1 MRKAVLM
8 LLAVMVATMFAA
20 TPEGRR
26 AFRQFERRAE
36 NGDAEAQY
44 RLATVL
50 ETGWD
55 SVPADSVRALELMRR
70 SAQAG
75 FPPAMNYLGY
85 LYGKGYKVG
94 DRELIPID
102 RDSSVMWLRR
112 SADAGDPRAVSN
124 LAYLLLNDTV
134 TALSSSSEAHP
145 RTQAQN
151 NADIPLKSRANNDTY
166 IHSHTR
172 ANNDSIAF
180 VYLQKG
186 ASAQIPTAFSMLG
199 DMYRDGRWV
208 KRDTLKAAA
217 NYEAALERGLG
228 DAEARLI
235 ALMGHRWQ
243 RLPQDSAFNL
253 GLRYYAGYAPGA
265 GVLLLERAAEIPDT
279 IGIGAHAMALLGD
292 AYSRGVGVKYSHDK
306 SLEYF
311 ARAAL
316 AGNPSAMYILAETL
330 EVFPDA
336 LQDFSVDLQDPSVDL
351 QDPSTNLQNLPA
363 AFLDRE
369 AVIDRLSDS
378 ARLRAEAARSG
389 IRTSTDAHRALF
401 AH

>member
-1 MRKAVLM
+1 MRKTVLM
-8 LLAVMVATMFAA
+8 LLAVIVATMFAA

-44 RLATVL
+44 RLATIF

-55 SVPADSVRALELMRR
+55 SVSADSVRALDLMQR
-70 SAQAG
+70 SARNG

-94 DRELIPID
+94 DRKLIPVD

-134 TALSSSSEAHP
+134 STLSSQAHP
-145 RTQAQN
+145 RT
-151 NADIPLKSRANNDTY
+151 RA
-166 IHSHTR
+166 H
-172 ANNDSIAF
+172 NDSIAF

-217 NYEAALERGLG
+217 NYEAALECGLG

-253 GLRYYAGYAPGA
+253 GLRYYTGYAPGA
-265 GVLLLERAAEIPDT
+265 GVLLLERAAEVPDAV
-279 IGIGAHAMALLGD
+279 GIGARAIALLGD
-292 AYSRGVGVKYSHDK
+292 AYSRGVGVKYNHDK

-336 LQDFSVDLQDPSVDL
+336 LQD
-351 QDPSTNLQNLPA
+351 LPA
-363 AFLDRE
+363 DFPDRDV
-369 AVIDRLSDS
+369 AISRLSDLTW
-378 ARLRAEAARSG
+378 LRRQAEHRG

-401 AH
+401 AHKNPD

>member
-1 MRKAVLM
+1 MRKAVLI
-8 LLAVMVATMFAA
+8 LLGVMVASMFAA

-70 SAQAG
+70 SARNG
-75 FPPAMNYLGY
+75 FAPAMNYLGY

-94 DRELIPID
+94 NRKLIPVD

-134 TALSSSSEAHP
+134 SG
-145 RTQAQN
+145 RTPAERLQ
-151 NADIPLKSRANNDTY
+151 T
-166 IHSHTR
+166 
-172 ANNDSIAF
+172 DSIAYA
-180 VYLQKG
+180 YLQKG

-279 IGIGAHAMALLGD
+279 IDIGARAMALLGD

-336 LQDFSVDLQDPSVDL
+336 LQDFPSDLCNHPAA
-351 QDPSTNLQNLPA
+351 LQNLPA
-363 AFLDRE
+363 AFPDRE
-369 AVIDRLSDS
+369 TAIDRLRDPV
-378 ARLRAEAARSG
+378 RLRAEAARCG

>member
-1 MRKAVLM
+1 MRKTVLM

-26 AFRQFERRAE
+26 AFRQFEQRAE

-44 RLATVL
+44 RLATLL

-55 SVPADSVRALELMRR
+55 SVPADSVRALDLMQR
-70 SAQAG
+70 SARNG
-75 FPPAMNYLGY
+75 FAPAMNYLGY

-94 DRELIPID
+94 DRKLIPVD

-124 LAYLLLNDTV
+124 LAYLLLNDTASACS
-134 TALSSSSEAHP
+134 TEARP
-145 RTQAQN
+145 YGQTYN
-151 NADIPLKSRANNDTY
+151 GADTPLKSRAYNDTY
-166 IHSHTR
+166 IRSHTQ
-172 ANNDSIAF
+172 AHNDSLAF

-253 GLRYYAGYAPGA
+253 GLRYYTGYAPGA

-279 IGIGAHAMALLGD
+279 IGIGARAMALLGD

-336 LQDFSVDLQDPSVDL
+336 LQDFPSDLRVPTTDLQG
-351 QDPSTNLQNLPA
+351 LPA
-363 AFLDRE
+363 AFPDRE
-369 AVIDRLSDS
+369 AVISRLSDPS
-378 ARLRAEAARSG
+378 WLRRQAEHRG

-401 AH
+401 AR

>member
-20 TPEGRR
+20 TPDGRR

-94 DRELIPID
+94 GRELIPVD

-134 TALSSSSEAHP
+134 SALSSEAHP
-145 RTQAQN
+145 RTSA
-151 NADIPLKSRANNDTY
+151 
-166 IHSHTR
+166 H
-172 ANNDSIAF
+172 NDSIAF

-208 KRDTLKAAA
+208 KRDTLKATA
-217 NYEAALERGLG
+217 NYEAALEHGLG
-228 DAEARLI
+228 DAESRLI

-253 GLRYYAGYAPGA
+253 GLSYYTGYAPGA
-265 GVLLLERAAEIPDT
+265 GVLLLEHASEIPDT
-279 IGIGAHAMALLGD
+279 TGITDTTGISARAMALLGD

-336 LQDFSVDLQDPSVDL
+336 LQDLPSDF
-351 QDPSTNLQNLPA
+351 P
-363 AFLDRE
+363 DRE
-369 AVIDRLSDS
+369 VAIDRLSDP

-389 IRTSTDAHRALF
+389 IHNSTDAHRALF

>member
-134 TALSSSSEAHP
+134 SARSSEAHP

-151 NADIPLKSRANNDTY
+151 NADTPIKSRAYNDTH
-166 IHSHTR
+166 IRSHTS
-172 ANNDSIAF
+172 AYNDSIAF

-217 NYEAALERGLG
+217 NYEAALEHGLG

-279 IGIGAHAMALLGD
+279 IGIGARAMALLGD

-311 ARAAL
+311 ALAAL

-336 LQDFSVDLQDPSVDL
+336 LQDLSADLLDPSVDL
-351 QDPSTNLQNLPA
+351 QDPYTNLQNRPA
-363 AFLDRE
+363 AFPDRE
-369 AVIDRLSDS
+369 AVMDRLSDP

>member
-94 DRELIPID
+94 DRELIPED

-134 TALSSSSEAHP
+134 SALSSEAHP
-145 RTQAQN
+145 RT
-151 NADIPLKSRANNDTY
+151 RAY
-166 IHSHTR
+166 
-172 ANNDSIAF
+172 NDSIAF

-208 KRDTLKAAA
+208 KRDTLKATA

-228 DAEARLI
+228 DAESRLI

-253 GLRYYAGYAPGA
+253 GLRYYTGYAPGA

-279 IGIGAHAMALLGD
+279 TGISARAMALLGD

-330 EVFPDA
+330 EVFPDV
-336 LQDFSVDLQDPSVDL
+336 LQDLPSDLFNHPAA
-351 QDPSTNLQNLPA
+351 LQNLPA
-363 AFLDRE
+363 AFPDRE
-369 AVIDRLSDS
+369 TAIDRLRDPV
-378 ARLRAEAARSG
+378 RLRAEAARCG

>member
-1 MRKAVLM
+1 MRKAVLI
-8 LLAVMVATMFAA
+8 LLGVMVATMFAA

-55 SVPADSVRALELMRR
+55 SVHADSVRALELMRR

-94 DRELIPID
+94 NRELIPID

-134 TALSSSSEAHP
+134 
-145 RTQAQN
+145 
-151 NADIPLKSRANNDTY
+151 SRRRPAERLQT
-166 IHSHTR
+166 
-172 ANNDSIAF
+172 DSIAYA
-180 VYLQKG
+180 YLQKG

-253 GLRYYAGYAPGA
+253 GLRYYTGYAPGA
-265 GVLLLERAAEIPDT
+265 GVLLLERVAEIPDT
-279 IGIGAHAMALLGD
+279 IGIGARAMALLGD

-311 ARAAL
+311 ALAAL

-336 LQDFSVDLQDPSVDL
+336 LQDFPSDLCNHPAA
-351 QDPSTNLQNLPA
+351 LQNLPA
-363 AFLDRE
+363 AFPDRE
-369 AVIDRLSDS
+369 TAIDRLRDPV
-378 ARLRAEAARSG
+378 RLRAEAARCG

>member
-1 MRKAVLM
+1 MRKTVLM
-8 LLAVMVATMFAA
+8 LLAVMVASMFAA

-26 AFRQFERRAE
+26 AFRQFEQRAE

-44 RLATVL
+44 RLATIL

-55 SVPADSVRALELMRR
+55 SVPADSARALGLMQR
-70 SAQAG
+70 SARNG

-94 DRELIPID
+94 NRELVPVD

-124 LAYLLLNDTV
+124 LAYLLLNDTASACS
-134 TALSSSSEAHP
+134 TEARP
-145 RTQAQN
+145 YGQTYN
-151 NADIPLKSRANNDTY
+151 GADTPLKSRAY
-166 IHSHTR
+166 
-172 ANNDSIAF
+172 NDSLAF

-186 ASAQIPTAFSMLG
+186 ATAQIPTAFSMLG

-243 RLPQDSAFNL
+243 RLPQDSAFHL

-279 IGIGAHAMALLGD
+279 IGIGARAMALLGD
-292 AYSRGVGVKYSHDK
+292 AYSRGVGVKYNHDK

-316 AGNPSAMYILAETL
+316 AGNPSAMFVLAETL

-336 LQDFSVDLQDPSVDL
+336 LQDF
-351 QDPSTNLQNLPA
+351 PA
-363 AFLDRE
+363 AFPDRE
-369 AVIDRLSDS
+369 AVIDRLSDP

-401 AH
+401 AY

>member
-1 MRKAVLM
+1 MRKTVLM
-8 LLAVMVATMFAA
+8 LLAVIVATMFAA

-44 RLATVL
+44 RLATIF

-55 SVPADSVRALELMRR
+55 SVSADSVRALDLMQR
-70 SAQAG
+70 SARNG

-94 DRELIPID
+94 DRKLIPVD

-134 TALSSSSEAHP
+134 STLSSQAHP
-145 RTQAQN
+145 RT
-151 NADIPLKSRANNDTY
+151 RA
-166 IHSHTR
+166 H
-172 ANNDSIAF
+172 NDSIAF

-217 NYEAALERGLG
+217 NYEAALECGLG

-253 GLRYYAGYAPGA
+253 GLSYYAGYAPGA

-279 IGIGAHAMALLGD
+279 TGITDTTGINARAMALLGD

-336 LQDFSVDLQDPSVDL
+336 LQDFPSDLRVPTTDLQD
-351 QDPSTNLQNLPA
+351 LPA
-363 AFLDRE
+363 VFPDRE
-369 AVIDRLSDS
+369 SVISRLSDP
-378 ARLRAEAARSG
+378 ARLRAEAARYG

>member
-8 LLAVMVATMFAA
+8 LLAVMVASMFAA

-70 SAQAG
+70 SARNG

-94 DRELIPID
+94 DRKLIPVD

-134 TALSSSSEAHP
+134 STLSSEARP
-145 RTQAQN
+145 YGQTYN
-151 NADIPLKSRANNDTY
+151 GADTPLKSRAY
-166 IHSHTR
+166 
-172 ANNDSIAF
+172 NDSLAF

-186 ASAQIPTAFSMLG
+186 ATAQIPTAFSMLG

-208 KRDTLKAAA
+208 KHDTLKAAA
-217 NYEAALERGLG
+217 NYEAALEHGLG

-253 GLRYYAGYAPGA
+253 GLRYYTGYAPGA

-279 IGIGAHAMALLGD
+279 IGIGARAMALLGD

-336 LQDFSVDLQDPSVDL
+336 LQD
-351 QDPSTNLQNLPA
+351 LPA
-363 AFLDRE
+363 DFTDRDV
-369 AVIDRLSDS
+369 AISRLSDP
-378 ARLRAEAARSG
+378 ARLRAEAARCG
-389 IRTSTDAHRALF
+389 IHTSTDAHRALF

>member
-1 MRKAVLM
+1 MRKTVLI
-8 LLAVMVATMFAA
+8 LLAVMVATIFAA

-26 AFRQFERRAE
+26 AFRQFEQRAE

-55 SVPADSVRALELMRR
+55 SVPADSVRALDLMRR
-70 SAQAG
+70 SARNG

-94 DRELIPID
+94 NRELIPVD
-102 RDSSVMWLRR
+102 RDSSLMWLRR

-134 TALSSSSEAHP
+134 STLSSETRLH
-145 RTQAQN
+145 TKAQ
-151 NADIPLKSRANNDTY
+151 
-166 IHSHTR
+166 
-172 ANNDSIAF
+172 NDSIAF

-208 KRDTLKAAA
+208 KRDTLMAAA

-235 ALMGHRWQ
+235 ALMGRRWQ
-243 RLPQDSAFNL
+243 RLSQDSAFNL
-253 GLRYYAGYAPGA
+253 GLRYYTGYAPGA
-265 GVLLLERAAEIPDT
+265 GVLLLERAAEPLLERGDELPDT
-279 IGIGAHAMALLGD
+279 VGIGARAMALLGD
-292 AYSRGVGVKYSHDK
+292 AYSRGVGVRYSHDK
-306 SLEYF
+306 SLAYF

-316 AGNPSAMYILAETL
+316 AGNPSAMFILAETL

-336 LQDFSVDLQDPSVDL
+336 LQDLPSDLFNHPAAL
-351 QDPSTNLQNLPA
+351 QSLPA
-363 AFLDRE
+363 AFPDRE
-369 AVIDRLSDS
+369 TAIDLLSDPV
-378 ARLRAEAARSG
+378 RLRAEAARCG
-389 IRTSTDAHRALF
+389 IRTSSDAHRALF
-401 AH
+401 AR

>member
-1 MRKAVLM
+1 MRKAVLI
-8 LLAVMVATMFAA
+8 LLGVMVASMFAA

-70 SAQAG
+70 SARNG
-75 FPPAMNYLGY
+75 FAPAMNYLGY

-94 DRELIPID
+94 NRELIPVD

-134 TALSSSSEAHP
+134 SALSSEAHP
-145 RTQAQN
+145 RT
-151 NADIPLKSRANNDTY
+151 RAY
-166 IHSHTR
+166 
-172 ANNDSIAF
+172 NDSIAYA
-180 VYLQKG
+180 YLQKG
-186 ASAQIPTAFSMLG
+186 VSAQIPTAFSMLG

-217 NYEAALERGLG
+217 NYEAALEHGLG
-228 DAEARLI
+228 DAESRLI

-253 GLRYYAGYAPGA
+253 GLSYYTGYAPGA
-265 GVLLLERAAEIPDT
+265 GVLLLEHASEIPDT
-279 IGIGAHAMALLGD
+279 TGITDTTGISARAMALLGD

-306 SLEYF
+306 SLAYF

-336 LQDFSVDLQDPSVDL
+336 LQDLPVDL
-351 QDPSTNLQNLPA
+351 QDPSTDLQDLPA
-363 AFLDRE
+363 VFPDRE
-369 AVIDRLSDS
+369 AVINHLSDP
-378 ARLRAEAARSG
+378 ARLRAEAVRSG

-401 AH
+401 AR

>member
-1 MRKAVLM
+1 MRKTVLM
-8 LLAVMVATMFAA
+8 LLAVMVATMFGA

-44 RLATVL
+44 RLATIL

-55 SVPADSVRALELMRR
+55 SVPADSVRALELMQR
-70 SAQAG
+70 SARNG

-94 DRELIPID
+94 DRELITVD

-134 TALSSSSEAHP
+134 SACPSEARLSGQTH
-145 RTQAQN
+145 N
-151 NADIPLKSRANNDTY
+151 GADTPLKSRAY
-166 IHSHTR
+166 
-172 ANNDSIAF
+172 NDSLAF

-186 ASAQIPTAFSMLG
+186 VSAQIPTAFSMLG

-243 RLPQDSAFNL
+243 RIPQDSAFNL

-265 GVLLLERAAEIPDT
+265 GVLLLEHAAEIPDT
-279 IGIGAHAMALLGD
+279 IGIGARAMALLGD
-292 AYSRGVGVKYSHDK
+292 AYSRGVGVKYNHDK

-336 LQDFSVDLQDPSVDL
+336 LLD
-351 QDPSTNLQNLPA
+351 LPA
-363 AFLDRE
+363 AFTDRE
-369 AVIDRLSDS
+369 AVIDRLSDPV
-378 ARLRAEAARSG
+378 RLRAEAARCG

-401 AH
+401 AR

>member
-1 MRKAVLM
+1 MRKAVLI

-26 AFRQFERRAE
+26 AFRQFEQRAE

-94 DRELIPID
+94 NRELIPID

-134 TALSSSSEAHP
+134 SGRTPEERLAADSTAYA
-145 RTQAQN
+145 
-151 NADIPLKSRANNDTY
+151 
-166 IHSHTR
+166 
-172 ANNDSIAF
+172 
-180 VYLQKG
+180 YLVKG
-186 ASAQIPTAFSMLG
+186 ANAQIPTAFSMLG

-208 KRDTLKAAA
+208 KRDTLKGAA

-253 GLRYYAGYAPGA
+253 GLRYYTGYAPGA

-279 IGIGAHAMALLGD
+279 IGIGARAMALLGD

-306 SLEYF
+306 SLAYF

-336 LQDFSVDLQDPSVDL
+336 LQDFPSDLCNHPAA
-351 QDPSTNLQNLPA
+351 LQNLPA
-363 AFLDRE
+363 AFPDRE
-369 AVIDRLSDS
+369 TAIDRLRDPV
-378 ARLRAEAARSG
+378 RLRAEAARCG

>member
-1 MRKAVLM
+1 MRKAVQI

-26 AFRQFERRAE
+26 AFRQFEQCAE

-70 SAQAG
+70 SAQDG

-94 DRELIPID
+94 NRELVPVD
-102 RDSSVMWLRR
+102 RDSSVMWLRG

-134 TALSSSSEAHP
+134 YARSSEAHP

-151 NADIPLKSRANNDTY
+151 DADTPLKSRAY
-166 IHSHTR
+166 
-172 ANNDSIAF
+172 NDSIAF

-243 RLPQDSAFNL
+243 RLPQDSAFHL
-253 GLRYYAGYAPGA
+253 GQRYYTGYAPGA

-279 IGIGAHAMALLGD
+279 IGIGARAMALLGD

-311 ARAAL
+311 AHAAL
-316 AGNPSAMYILAETL
+316 AGNPSAMFILAETL

-336 LQDFSVDLQDPSVDL
+336 LQD
-351 QDPSTNLQNLPA
+351 LPA
-363 AFLDRE
+363 DFPDRDV
-369 AVIDRLSDS
+369 AISRLSDP
-378 ARLRAEAARSG
+378 ARLRAEAARCG
-389 IRTSTDAHRALF
+389 IRTSTDVHRALF

>member
-1 MRKAVLM
+1 MRKTVLM

-26 AFRQFERRAE
+26 AFRQFEQRAE

-44 RLATVL
+44 RLATLL

-55 SVPADSVRALELMRR
+55 SVPADSVRALDLMQR
-70 SAQAG
+70 SARNG
-75 FPPAMNYLGY
+75 FAPAMNYLGY

-94 DRELIPID
+94 DRELIPED

-134 TALSSSSEAHP
+134 SGRTPVERLAADSTAYA
-145 RTQAQN
+145 
-151 NADIPLKSRANNDTY
+151 
-166 IHSHTR
+166 
-172 ANNDSIAF
+172 
-180 VYLQKG
+180 YLVKG
-186 ASAQIPTAFSMLG
+186 ANAQIPTAFSMLG

-208 KRDTLKAAA
+208 KRDTLKGAA

-253 GLRYYAGYAPGA
+253 GLSYYTGYAPGA
-265 GVLLLERAAEIPDT
+265 GVLLLEHASEIPDT
-279 IGIGAHAMALLGD
+279 TGITDTTGISARAMALLGD

-336 LQDFSVDLQDPSVDL
+336 LQDLPSDF
-351 QDPSTNLQNLPA
+351 P
-363 AFLDRE
+363 DRE
-369 AVIDRLSDS
+369 VAIDRLSDP

-389 IRTSTDAHRALF
+389 IHNSTDAHRALF

>member
-1 MRKAVLM
+1 MRKAVLI
-8 LLAVMVATMFAA
+8 LLGVMVASMFAA

-55 SVPADSVRALELMRR
+55 SVPADSVRALGLMQR
-70 SAQAG
+70 SARNG

-94 DRELIPID
+94 DRKLIPVD

-124 LAYLLLNDTV
+124 LAYLLLNDSTIGLTPAERV
-134 TALSSSSEAHP
+134 H
-145 RTQAQN
+145 
-151 NADIPLKSRANNDTY
+151 
-166 IHSHTR
+166 
-172 ANNDSIAF
+172 NDSIAY

-186 ASAQIPTAFSMLG
+186 ATAQIPTAFSMLG

-208 KRDTLKAAA
+208 KRDTLKGAA

-265 GVLLLERAAEIPDT
+265 GVLLLERAAEITDT
-279 IGIGAHAMALLGD
+279 IGIGARAMALLGD

-336 LQDFSVDLQDPSVDL
+336 LQD
-351 QDPSTNLQNLPA
+351 LPA
-363 AFLDRE
+363 DFPDRDV
-369 AVIDRLSDS
+369 AISRLSDLTW
-378 ARLRAEAARSG
+378 LRRQAEHRG

>member
-36 NGDAEAQY
+36 NGDSEAQY

-94 DRELIPID
+94 DRELVPED

-134 TALSSSSEAHP
+134 STLSSETRLH
-145 RTQAQN
+145 TQAQ
-151 NADIPLKSRANNDTY
+151 
-166 IHSHTR
+166 
-172 ANNDSIAF
+172 NDSIAF

-235 ALMGHRWQ
+235 ALMGRRWQ
-243 RLPQDSAFNL
+243 RLSQDSAFNL
-253 GLRYYAGYAPGA
+253 GLRYYTGYAPGA

-279 IGIGAHAMALLGD
+279 IGIGARAMALLGD
-292 AYSRGVGVKYSHDK
+292 AYSRGVGVRYSHDK
-306 SLEYF
+306 SLAYF

-316 AGNPSAMYILAETL
+316 AGNPSAMLILAETL

-336 LQDFSVDLQDPSVDL
+336 LQDLLSDLQ
-351 QDPSTNLQNLPA
+351 TCRA
-363 AFLDRE
+363 ASPDRE
-369 AVIDRLSDS
+369 AFIDRLSDP
-378 ARLRAEAARSG
+378 AWLRRQAEYSG
-389 IRTSTDAHRALF
+389 IRNSTDAHRALF
-401 AH
+401 AR

>member
-1 MRKAVLM
+1 MRKAVLI
-8 LLAVMVATMFAA
+8 LFGVMVATMFAA

-26 AFRQFERRAE
+26 AFRQFEQRAE
-36 NGDAEAQY
+36 NGDVEAQY
-44 RLATVL
+44 RLATIL

-55 SVPADSVRALELMRR
+55 SVPVDSVRALDLMQR
-70 SAQAG
+70 SARNG

-94 DRELIPID
+94 DRKLIPVD

-134 TALSSSSEAHP
+134 
-145 RTQAQN
+145 
-151 NADIPLKSRANNDTY
+151 SRRRPAERLQT
-166 IHSHTR
+166 
-172 ANNDSIAF
+172 DSIAYA
-180 VYLQKG
+180 YLQKG
-186 ASAQIPTAFSMLG
+186 VSAQIPTAFSMLG

-217 NYEAALERGLG
+217 NYEAALEHGLG

-265 GVLLLERAAEIPDT
+265 GVLLLERAAEITDT
-279 IGIGAHAMALLGD
+279 IGIGARAMALLGD

-336 LQDFSVDLQDPSVDL
+336 LLD
-351 QDPSTNLQNLPA
+351 LPA
-363 AFLDRE
+363 AFTDRE
-369 AVIDRLSDS
+369 AVIDRLSDP
-378 ARLRAEAARSG
+378 AWLLAEADRCG
-389 IRTSTDAHRALF
+389 IHTSTDAHRALF

>member
-1 MRKAVLM
+1 MRKTVLI
-8 LLAVMVATMFAA
+8 LLAVMVATIFAA

-26 AFRQFERRAE
+26 AFRQFEQRAE

-55 SVPADSVRALELMRR
+55 SVPADSVRALSLMQR
-70 SAQAG
+70 SAQNG

-85 LYGKGYKVG
+85 LYGKGYEVG
-94 DRELIPID
+94 NRELIPVD
-102 RDSSVMWLRR
+102 RDSSLMWLRR

-134 TALSSSSEAHP
+134 STLSSETRLH
-145 RTQAQN
+145 TKAQ
-151 NADIPLKSRANNDTY
+151 
-166 IHSHTR
+166 
-172 ANNDSIAF
+172 NDSIAF

-253 GLRYYAGYAPGA
+253 GLRYYTGYAPGA
-265 GVLLLERAAEIPDT
+265 GVLLLEHASEIPDT
-279 IGIGAHAMALLGD
+279 TGITDTIGITARAMALLGD

-336 LQDFSVDLQDPSVDL
+336 LQDLPSDF
-351 QDPSTNLQNLPA
+351 P
-363 AFLDRE
+363 DRE
-369 AVIDRLSDS
+369 AAISRLSDP
-378 ARLRAEAARSG
+378 ARLRRQASSSG

>member
-1 MRKAVLM
+1 MRKAVLI
-8 LLAVMVATMFAA
+8 LLGVMVASMFAA

-94 DRELIPID
+94 DRKLIPVD

-134 TALSSSSEAHP
+134 SGRTPEERLAADSTAYA
-145 RTQAQN
+145 
-151 NADIPLKSRANNDTY
+151 
-166 IHSHTR
+166 
-172 ANNDSIAF
+172 
-180 VYLQKG
+180 YLVKG
-186 ASAQIPTAFSMLG
+186 ANSQIPTAFSMLG

-208 KRDTLKAAA
+208 KSDTLKAAA
-217 NYEAALERGLG
+217 NYEAALEHGLG

-279 IGIGAHAMALLGD
+279 IGIGARAMALLGD

-336 LQDFSVDLQDPSVDL
+336 LQDFPSDLRVPTTDLQD
-351 QDPSTNLQNLPA
+351 LPA
-363 AFLDRE
+363 VFPDRE
-369 AVIDRLSDS
+369 SVISRLSDP
-378 ARLRAEAARSG
+378 ARLRAEAARYG

>member
-26 AFRQFERRAE
+26 AFRQFEQRAE

-55 SVPADSVRALELMRR
+55 SVPVDSVRALDLMQR
-70 SAQAG
+70 SARNG

-94 DRELIPID
+94 DRKLIPVD

-124 LAYLLLNDTV
+124 LAYLLLNDT
-134 TALSSSSEAHP
+134 ASACPSEARLH
-145 RTQAQN
+145 TQA
-151 NADIPLKSRANNDTY
+151 
-166 IHSHTR
+166 H
-172 ANNDSIAF
+172 NDSLAF

-243 RLPQDSAFNL
+243 RLPQDSAFHL
-253 GLRYYAGYAPGA
+253 GQRYYTGYAPGA
-265 GVLLLERAAEIPDT
+265 GVLLLERVAEIPDT
-279 IGIGAHAMALLGD
+279 AGICARAMALLGD
-292 AYSRGVGVKYSHDK
+292 AYSRGVGVKYNHDK

-316 AGNPSAMYILAETL
+316 AGNPSAMFVLAETL

-336 LQDFSVDLQDPSVDL
+336 LQD
-351 QDPSTNLQNLPA
+351 LPA
-363 AFLDRE
+363 DFTDRDV
-369 AVIDRLSDS
+369 AISRLSDP

-401 AH
+401 AR

>member
-1 MRKAVLM
+1 MRKTVLI
-8 LLAVMVATMFAA
+8 LLGVMVATMFAA

-26 AFRQFERRAE
+26 AFRQFEQRAE

-55 SVPADSVRALELMRR
+55 SVPADSVRALSLMQR
-70 SAQAG
+70 SAQNG

-85 LYGKGYKVG
+85 LYGKGYEVG
-94 DRELIPID
+94 NRELIPVD
-102 RDSSVMWLRR
+102 RDSSLMWLRR

-134 TALSSSSEAHP
+134 STLSSETRLH
-145 RTQAQN
+145 TQAQ
-151 NADIPLKSRANNDTY
+151 
-166 IHSHTR
+166 
-172 ANNDSIAF
+172 NDSIAF

-235 ALMGHRWQ
+235 ALMGRRWQ

-253 GLRYYAGYAPGA
+253 GLRYYTGYAPGA

-279 IGIGAHAMALLGD
+279 IGTGARAMALLGD
-292 AYSRGVGVKYSHDK
+292 AYSRGVGVRYSHDK
-306 SLEYF
+306 SLAYF

-316 AGNPSAMYILAETL
+316 AGNPSAMLILAETL

-336 LQDFSVDLQDPSVDL
+336 LQS
-351 QDPSTNLQNLPA
+351 LPA
-363 AFLDRE
+363 AFPDRE
-369 AVIDRLSDS
+369 TAIDLLSDPV
-378 ARLRAEAARSG
+378 RLRAEAARCG
-389 IRTSTDAHRALF
+389 IRNSTDAHRALF
-401 AH
+401 AR

>member
-8 LLAVMVATMFAA
+8 LLAVMAATMFAA

-36 NGDAEAQY
+36 NGDSEAQY

-94 DRELIPID
+94 DRELVPED

-134 TALSSSSEAHP
+134 SALSSEAHP
-145 RTQAQN
+145 RT
-151 NADIPLKSRANNDTY
+151 RAY
-166 IHSHTR
+166 
-172 ANNDSIAF
+172 NDSIAF

-208 KRDTLKAAA
+208 KRDTLKATA

-235 ALMGHRWQ
+235 ALMGHSWQ

-253 GLRYYAGYAPGA
+253 GLRYYTGYAPGA
-265 GVLLLERAAEIPDT
+265 GVLLLEHAAEIPDT
-279 IGIGAHAMALLGD
+279 IGITDTIGIGARAMALLGD
-292 AYSRGVGVKYSHDK
+292 AYSRGVGVKYNHDK

-330 EVFPDA
+330 EVFPDV
-336 LQDFSVDLQDPSVDL
+336 LQDLPSDLFNHPAA
-351 QDPSTNLQNLPA
+351 LQNLPA
-363 AFLDRE
+363 AFPDRE
-369 AVIDRLSDS
+369 TAIDRLRDPV
-378 ARLRAEAARSG
+378 RLRAEAARCG

>member
-1 MRKAVLM
+1 MRKAVLI
-8 LLAVMVATMFAA
+8 LLGVMVASMFAA

-26 AFRQFERRAE
+26 AFRQFEQRAE

-55 SVPADSVRALELMRR
+55 SVPADSVRALSLMQR
-70 SAQAG
+70 SAQNG
-75 FPPAMNYLGY
+75 FPPSMNYLGY

-94 DRELIPID
+94 DRMLVPID
-102 RDSSVMWLRR
+102 RDSAVMWLRR

-134 TALSSSSEAHP
+134 STLSSET
-145 RTQAQN
+145 R
-151 NADIPLKSRANNDTY
+151 L
-166 IHSHTR
+166 HTK
-172 ANNDSIAF
+172 AKNDSIAY

-253 GLRYYAGYAPGA
+253 GLRYYTGYAPGA
-265 GVLLLERAAEIPDT
+265 GVLLLESAAEVTDT
-279 IGIGAHAMALLGD
+279 VGIGARAIALLGD

-306 SLEYF
+306 SLAYF

-316 AGNPSAMYILAETL
+316 AGNPSAMFVLAETL

-336 LQDFSVDLQDPSVDL
+336 LQD
-351 QDPSTNLQNLPA
+351 LPA
-363 AFLDRE
+363 DFPDRDV
-369 AVIDRLSDS
+369 AVSRLSDP
-378 ARLRAEAARSG
+378 ARLRQQAERSG
-389 IRTSTDAHRALF
+389 IHTSTDAHRALF

>member
-1 MRKAVLM
+1 MRKAVLI
-8 LLAVMVATMFAA
+8 LLGVMVATMFAA

-36 NGDAEAQY
+36 TGDAEAQY

-70 SAQAG
+70 SARNG
-75 FPPAMNYLGY
+75 FAPAMNYLGY

-94 DRELIPID
+94 DRKLIPVD

-134 TALSSSSEAHP
+134 
-145 RTQAQN
+145 
-151 NADIPLKSRANNDTY
+151 SRRRPAEWLQT
-166 IHSHTR
+166 
-172 ANNDSIAF
+172 DSIAYA
-180 VYLQKG
+180 YLQKG
-186 ASAQIPTAFSMLG
+186 VSAQIPTAFSMLG

-217 NYEAALERGLG
+217 NYEAALEHGLG

-336 LQDFSVDLQDPSVDL
+336 LQDLPSDF
-351 QDPSTNLQNLPA
+351 P
-363 AFLDRE
+363 DRE
-369 AVIDRLSDS
+369 VAISRLSDLTW
-378 ARLRAEAARSG
+378 LRRQAEHRG

>member
-1 MRKAVLM
+1 MRKAVLI
-8 LLAVMVATMFAA
+8 LLGVMVASMFAA

-26 AFRQFERRAE
+26 EFRQFERRAE

-70 SAQAG
+70 SARNG

-94 DRELIPID
+94 NRELVPVD

-134 TALSSSSEAHP
+134 SGRTPVERLAADSTAYA
-145 RTQAQN
+145 
-151 NADIPLKSRANNDTY
+151 
-166 IHSHTR
+166 
-172 ANNDSIAF
+172 
-180 VYLQKG
+180 YLVKG
-186 ASAQIPTAFSMLG
+186 ANSQIPTAFSMLG

-208 KRDTLKAAA
+208 KRD
-217 NYEAALERGLG
+217 G

-265 GVLLLERAAEIPDT
+265 GVLLLERATETPDT
-279 IGIGAHAMALLGD
+279 IGIGARAMALLGD

-306 SLEYF
+306 SLAYF

-336 LQDFSVDLQDPSVDL
+336 LQDLPVDL
-351 QDPSTNLQNLPA
+351 QDPSTDLQDLPA
-363 AFLDRE
+363 VFPDRE
-369 AVIDRLSDS
+369 AVINHLSDP
-378 ARLRAEAARSG
+378 ARLRAEAVRSG

>member
-1 MRKAVLM
+1 MRKAVLI
-8 LLAVMVATMFAA
+8 LLGVMVASMFAA

-70 SAQAG
+70 SARNG
-75 FPPAMNYLGY
+75 FAPAMNYLGY

-94 DRELIPID
+94 DRKLIPVD

-134 TALSSSSEAHP
+134 
-145 RTQAQN
+145 
-151 NADIPLKSRANNDTY
+151 SRRRPAERLQT
-166 IHSHTR
+166 
-172 ANNDSIAF
+172 DSIAYA
-180 VYLQKG
+180 YLQKG
-186 ASAQIPTAFSMLG
+186 VSAQIPTAFSMLG

-253 GLRYYAGYAPGA
+253 GLRYYTGYAPGA

-279 IGIGAHAMALLGD
+279 IGIGARAMALLGD

-306 SLEYF
+306 SLAYF

-336 LQDFSVDLQDPSVDL
+336 LQDLPSDF
-351 QDPSTNLQNLPA
+351 P
-363 AFLDRE
+363 DRDV
-369 AVIDRLSDS
+369 AISRLSDLTW
-378 ARLRAEAARSG
+378 LRRQAEHRG

>member
-1 MRKAVLM
+1 MRKTVLI
-8 LLAVMVATMFAA
+8 LLGVMVATMFAA

-26 AFRQFERRAE
+26 AFRQFEQRAE

-55 SVPADSVRALELMRR
+55 SVPADSVRALDLMRR
-70 SAQAG
+70 SARNG

-94 DRELIPID
+94 NRELIPVD
-102 RDSSVMWLRR
+102 RDSSLMWLRR

-124 LAYLLLNDTV
+124 LAYLLLNDT
-134 TALSSSSEAHP
+134 ASACPSEARLH
-145 RTQAQN
+145 TQA
-151 NADIPLKSRANNDTY
+151 
-166 IHSHTR
+166 H
-172 ANNDSIAF
+172 NDSLAF

-243 RLPQDSAFNL
+243 RLPQDSAFHL
-253 GLRYYAGYAPGA
+253 GQRYYTGYAPAA

-279 IGIGAHAMALLGD
+279 TGISARAMALLGD
-292 AYSRGVGVKYSHDK
+292 AYSRGVGVKYNHDK

-316 AGNPSAMYILAETL
+316 AGNPSAMFVLAETL

-336 LQDFSVDLQDPSVDL
+336 LQD
-351 QDPSTNLQNLPA
+351 LPA
-363 AFLDRE
+363 DFTDRE
-369 AVIDRLSDS
+369 AVIDRLSDP
-378 ARLRAEAARSG
+378 AWLLAEADRCG
-389 IRTSTDAHRALF
+389 IHTSTDAHRALF

>member
-1 MRKAVLM
+1 MRKTVLM
-8 LLAVMVATMFAA
+8 LLAVMVATMVATMFAA

-26 AFRQFERRAE
+26 AFRQFEQRAE

-44 RLATVL
+44 RLATIL

-55 SVPADSVRALELMRR
+55 SVPADSVRALDLMQR
-70 SAQAG
+70 SARNG

-94 DRELIPID
+94 DRKLIPVD

-124 LAYLLLNDTV
+124 LAYLLLNDSTIGLTPAERV
-134 TALSSSSEAHP
+134 H
-145 RTQAQN
+145 
-151 NADIPLKSRANNDTY
+151 
-166 IHSHTR
+166 
-172 ANNDSIAF
+172 NDSIAY

-186 ASAQIPTAFSMLG
+186 ATAQIPTAFSMLG

-253 GLRYYAGYAPGA
+253 GLRYYTGYAPGA
-265 GVLLLERAAEIPDT
+265 GVLLLESAAEIPDT
-279 IGIGAHAMALLGD
+279 IGICARAMALLGD

-336 LQDFSVDLQDPSVDL
+336 LQDF
-351 QDPSTNLQNLPA
+351 PA
-363 AFLDRE
+363 AFPDRE
-369 AVIDRLSDS
+369 AVIDRLSDP
-378 ARLRAEAARSG
+378 ARLRAEAARCG

>member
-1 MRKAVLM
+1 MRKAVLI
-8 LLAVMVATMFAA
+8 LLGVMVATMFAA

-26 AFRQFERRAE
+26 AFRQFEQRAE

-55 SVPADSVRALELMRR
+55 SVPADSVRALDLMLR
-70 SAQAG
+70 SARNG

-94 DRELIPID
+94 DRKLIPVD

-124 LAYLLLNDTV
+124 LAYLLLNDTASACS
-134 TALSSSSEAHP
+134 TEARP
-145 RTQAQN
+145 YGQTYN
-151 NADIPLKSRANNDTY
+151 GADTPLKSRAY
-166 IHSHTR
+166 
-172 ANNDSIAF
+172 NDSLAF

-186 ASAQIPTAFSMLG
+186 TTAQIPTAFSMLG

-243 RLPQDSAFNL
+243 RLPQDSAFHL
-253 GLRYYAGYAPGA
+253 GQRYYTGYAPGA

-279 IGIGAHAMALLGD
+279 TGICARAMALLGD

-316 AGNPSAMYILAETL
+316 AGNPSAMFILAETL

-336 LQDFSVDLQDPSVDL
+336 LQDFTV
-351 QDPSTNLQNLPA
+351 
-363 AFLDRE
+363 AFLNRE
-369 AVIDRLSDS
+369 AVIDRLSDP

>member
-1 MRKAVLM
+1 MRKAVLI
-8 LLAVMVATMFAA
+8 LLAVMVASMFAA

-70 SAQAG
+70 SARNG

-85 LYGKGYKVG
+85 LYGKGYEVG
-94 DRELIPID
+94 NRELIPVD
-102 RDSSVMWLRR
+102 RDSSLMWLRR

-124 LAYLLLNDTV
+124 LAYLLLNDT
-134 TALSSSSEAHP
+134 ASANPSEARLH
-145 RTQAQN
+145 TQAQ
-151 NADIPLKSRANNDTY
+151 
-166 IHSHTR
+166 
-172 ANNDSIAF
+172 NDSIAF

-235 ALMGHRWQ
+235 ALMGHSWQ
-243 RLPQDSAFNL
+243 RLPQGSAFNL
-253 GLRYYAGYAPGA
+253 GLRYYTGYAPGA
-265 GVLLLERAAEIPDT
+265 GVLLLEHAAEPLLERGDELPDT
-279 IGIGAHAMALLGD
+279 VGIGARAMALLGD
-292 AYSRGVGVKYSHDK
+292 AYSRGVGVRYSHDK
-306 SLEYF
+306 SLAYF

-316 AGNPSAMYILAETL
+316 AGNPSAMFILAETL

-336 LQDFSVDLQDPSVDL
+336 LQDLPSDF
-351 QDPSTNLQNLPA
+351 P
-363 AFLDRE
+363 DRDV
-369 AVIDRLSDS
+369 AISRLSDLTWLH
-378 ARLRAEAARSG
+378 RQAEHRG

>member
-1 MRKAVLM
+1 MRKAVLI
-8 LLAVMVATMFAA
+8 LLGVMVASMFAA

-26 AFRQFERRAE
+26 AFRQFEQRAE

-94 DRELIPID
+94 NRELIPID

-134 TALSSSSEAHP
+134 SGRTPEERLAADSTAYA
-145 RTQAQN
+145 
-151 NADIPLKSRANNDTY
+151 
-166 IHSHTR
+166 
-172 ANNDSIAF
+172 
-180 VYLQKG
+180 YLVKG
-186 ASAQIPTAFSMLG
+186 ANSQIPTAFSMLG

-235 ALMGHRWQ
+235 ALMGRRWQ
-243 RLPQDSAFNL
+243 RLSQDSAFNL
-253 GLRYYAGYAPGA
+253 GLRYYTGYAPGA

-279 IGIGAHAMALLGD
+279 IDIGARAMALLGD

-336 LQDFSVDLQDPSVDL
+336 LQDFPSDLCNHPAA
-351 QDPSTNLQNLPA
+351 LQNLPA
-363 AFLDRE
+363 AFPDRE
-369 AVIDRLSDS
+369 TAIDRLRDPV
-378 ARLRAEAARSG
+378 RLRAEAARCG

>member
-1 MRKAVLM
+1 MRKAVLI

-20 TPEGRR
+20 SPEGRR
-26 AFRQFERRAE
+26 AFRQFEQRAE

-70 SAQAG
+70 SARNG
-75 FPPAMNYLGY
+75 FAPAMNYLGY

-94 DRELIPID
+94 DRKLIPVD

-124 LAYLLLNDTV
+124 LAYLLLNDSTIGLTPAERV
-134 TALSSSSEAHP
+134 H
-145 RTQAQN
+145 
-151 NADIPLKSRANNDTY
+151 
-166 IHSHTR
+166 
-172 ANNDSIAF
+172 NDSIAY

-186 ASAQIPTAFSMLG
+186 ATAQIPTAFSMLG

-253 GLRYYAGYAPGA
+253 GLRYYTGYAPAA
-265 GVLLLERAAEIPDT
+265 GVLLLERAAEITDT
-279 IGIGAHAMALLGD
+279 IGIGARAMALLGD

-306 SLEYF
+306 SLAYF

-336 LQDFSVDLQDPSVDL
+336 LQD
-351 QDPSTNLQNLPA
+351 LPA
-363 AFLDRE
+363 DFPDRDV
-369 AVIDRLSDS
+369 AISRLSDLTW
-378 ARLRAEAARSG
+378 LRRQAEHRG

>member
-1 MRKAVLM
+1 MRKTVLI
-8 LLAVMVATMFAA
+8 LLGVMVATMFAA

-26 AFRQFERRAE
+26 AFRQFEQRAE

-55 SVPADSVRALELMRR
+55 SVPADSVRALDLMRR
-70 SAQAG
+70 SARNG
-75 FPPAMNYLGY
+75 FAPAMNYLGY

-94 DRELIPID
+94 NRDLVPVD

-124 LAYLLLNDTV
+124 LAYLLLNDSTIGLTPAERV
-134 TALSSSSEAHP
+134 H
-145 RTQAQN
+145 
-151 NADIPLKSRANNDTY
+151 
-166 IHSHTR
+166 
-172 ANNDSIAF
+172 NDSIAY

-186 ASAQIPTAFSMLG
+186 ATAQIPTAFSMLG

-243 RLPQDSAFNL
+243 RLPQDSAFHL
-253 GLRYYAGYAPGA
+253 GLRYYTGYASGA
-265 GVLLLERAAEIPDT
+265 GVLLLEHAAEIPDT
-279 IGIGAHAMALLGD
+279 IGIGARAMALLGD
-292 AYSRGVGVKYSHDK
+292 AYSRGVGVKYNHDK

-336 LQDFSVDLQDPSVDL
+336 LQDF
-351 QDPSTNLQNLPA
+351 PA
-363 AFLDRE
+363 AFPDRE
-369 AVIDRLSDS
+369 AVIDRLSDP
-378 ARLRAEAARSG
+378 ARLRAEAARCG

-401 AH
+401 AR

>member
-44 RLATVL
+44 RLATIL

-55 SVPADSVRALELMRR
+55 SVPADSVRALDLMQR
-70 SAQAG
+70 SARNG

-94 DRELIPID
+94 DRKLIPVD

-134 TALSSSSEAHP
+134 SGRTPEERLGADSTAYA
-145 RTQAQN
+145 
-151 NADIPLKSRANNDTY
+151 
-166 IHSHTR
+166 
-172 ANNDSIAF
+172 
-180 VYLQKG
+180 YLVKG
-186 ASAQIPTAFSMLG
+186 ANAQIPTAFSMLG
-199 DMYRDGRWV
+199 DMYCDGRWV

-243 RLPQDSAFNL
+243 RLPQDSAFHL
-253 GLRYYAGYAPGA
+253 GLRYYTGYAPAA
-265 GVLLLERAAEIPDT
+265 GVLLLERAAEVPDT
-279 IGIGAHAMALLGD
+279 VGIGARAIALLGD

-306 SLEYF
+306 SLAYF

-336 LQDFSVDLQDPSVDL
+336 LQD
-351 QDPSTNLQNLPA
+351 LPA
-363 AFLDRE
+363 DFPDRDV
-369 AVIDRLSDS
+369 AISRLSDP
-378 ARLRAEAARSG
+378 ARLRAEADRSG

-401 AH
+401 AR

>member
-1 MRKAVLM
+1 
-8 LLAVMVATMFAA
+8 
-20 TPEGRR
+20 
-26 AFRQFERRAE
+26 
-36 NGDAEAQY
+36 
-44 RLATVL
+44 
-50 ETGWD
+50 
-55 SVPADSVRALELMRR
+55 
-70 SAQAG
+70 
-75 FPPAMNYLGY
+75 
-85 LYGKGYKVG
+85 
-94 DRELIPID
+94 
-102 RDSSVMWLRR
+102 MWLRR

-134 TALSSSSEAHP
+134 STLSSEAHP
-145 RTQAQN
+145 C
-151 NADIPLKSRANNDTY
+151 
-166 IHSHTR
+166 TR
-172 ANNDSIAF
+172 AYNDSIAF

-199 DMYRDGRWV
+199 DMYREGRWV

-243 RLPQDSAFNL
+243 RLPQDSAFHL
-253 GLRYYAGYAPGA
+253 GQRYYTGYAPGA

-279 IGIGAHAMALLGD
+279 TGICARAMALLGD

-336 LQDFSVDLQDPSVDL
+336 LQDLPSDF
-351 QDPSTNLQNLPA
+351 P
-363 AFLDRE
+363 DRDV
-369 AVIDRLSDS
+369 AISRLSDP

-401 AH
+401 AR

>member
-1 MRKAVLM
+1 MRKAVLI
-8 LLAVMVATMFAA
+8 LLGVMVATMFAA

-94 DRELIPID
+94 NRELIPID

-134 TALSSSSEAHP
+134 SGRTPEERLAADSTAYA
-145 RTQAQN
+145 
-151 NADIPLKSRANNDTY
+151 
-166 IHSHTR
+166 
-172 ANNDSIAF
+172 
-180 VYLQKG
+180 YLVKG
-186 ASAQIPTAFSMLG
+186 ANSQIPTAFSMLG

-208 KRDTLKAAA
+208 KHDTLKAAA
-217 NYEAALERGLG
+217 NYEAALEHGLG

-253 GLRYYAGYAPGA
+253 GLRYYVGYAPGA

-279 IGIGAHAMALLGD
+279 IGIGARAMALLGD

-306 SLEYF
+306 SLAYF

-330 EVFPDA
+330 EVFPDV
-336 LQDFSVDLQDPSVDL
+336 LQDLPSDLCNHPAA
-351 QDPSTNLQNLPA
+351 LQNLPA
-363 AFLDRE
+363 AFPDRE
-369 AVIDRLSDS
+369 TAIDRLRDPV
-378 ARLRAEAARSG
+378 RLRAEAARCG

>member
-1 MRKAVLM
+1 MRKAVLI
-8 LLAVMVATMFAA
+8 LLGVMVATMFAA

-70 SAQAG
+70 SARNG
-75 FPPAMNYLGY
+75 FAPAMNYLGY

-94 DRELIPID
+94 DRKLIPVD

-134 TALSSSSEAHP
+134 SGRTPEERLAADSTAYA
-145 RTQAQN
+145 
-151 NADIPLKSRANNDTY
+151 
-166 IHSHTR
+166 
-172 ANNDSIAF
+172 
-180 VYLQKG
+180 YLVKG
-186 ASAQIPTAFSMLG
+186 ANSQIPTAFSMLG

-217 NYEAALERGLG
+217 NYEAALEHGLG

-279 IGIGAHAMALLGD
+279 IDIGARAMALLGD

-336 LQDFSVDLQDPSVDL
+336 LQDFPSDLCNHPAA
-351 QDPSTNLQNLPA
+351 LQNLPA
-363 AFLDRE
+363 AFPDRE
-369 AVIDRLSDS
+369 TAIDRLRDPV
-378 ARLRAEAARSG
+378 RLRAEAARCG

>member
-1 MRKAVLM
+1 MRKAVLI
-8 LLAVMVATMFAA
+8 LLGVMVATMFAA

-55 SVPADSVRALELMRR
+55 SVHADSVRALELMRR
-70 SAQAG
+70 SVQAG

-94 DRELIPID
+94 NRELIPID

-134 TALSSSSEAHP
+134 
-145 RTQAQN
+145 
-151 NADIPLKSRANNDTY
+151 SRRRPAERLQT
-166 IHSHTR
+166 
-172 ANNDSIAF
+172 DSIAYA
-180 VYLQKG
+180 YLQKG

-253 GLRYYAGYAPGA
+253 GLRYYTGYAPGA
-265 GVLLLERAAEIPDT
+265 GVLLLERVAEIPDT
-279 IGIGAHAMALLGD
+279 IGIGARAMALLGD

-311 ARAAL
+311 ALAAL

-336 LQDFSVDLQDPSVDL
+336 LQDFPSDLCNHPAA
-351 QDPSTNLQNLPA
+351 LQNLPA
-363 AFLDRE
+363 AFPDRE
-369 AVIDRLSDS
+369 TAIDRLRDPV
-378 ARLRAEAARSG
+378 RLRAEAARCG